1 MKKIIY
7 CLPLFLIMLLSSGCD
22 LIKND
27 KPASASSIT
36 INMSGLVQLPDTAL
50 HYVLWA
56 TNPNG
61 KVPVKLAVL
70 LPDNAG
76 NITNLTIDAP
86 SGKMQMAGE
95 FWVTIQKFYTGTDS
109 ITNKVADSLNIWPS
123 KMVVMKGNIS
133 GNSATLNMFNYIGT
147 LSDVYMRY
155 NLLTPTDSTNLAQ
168 FSGIWF
174 ADTLTDVK
182 SPVAG
187 TNISSVSGWVYR
199 AVVEKDAQ
207 NLLISEFSSAAP
219 SAINS
224 YGAGKQSYKDKYL
237 GKIIGGD
244 FLANAPAGVTF
255 PLDLRNLNVSIYL
268 LPIVIK
274 VDGKRDSTYYNFTYG
289 KVFGGTIPGNAANF
303 TAYSL
308 QYLSPA
314 LPKGTIKI
322 NLQI

>member
-1 MKKIIY
+1 MKKLIY

-22 LIKND
+22 LIKNE

-70 LPDNAG
+70 TPDNAG

-95 FWVTIQKFYTGTDS
+95 FWVTIQKYYTGTDS
-109 ITNKVADSLNIWPS
+109 ASNVVADSLNIWPS
-123 KMVVMKGNIS
+123 KNVVMKGNIS
-133 GNSATLNMFNYIGT
+133 GNSASLNMFNSIGI

-155 NLLTPTDSTNLAQ
+155 NLLTPTDSTNLGQ
-168 FSGIWF
+168 LNGIWF
-174 ADTLTDVK
+174 ADTLADVN
-182 SPVAG
+182 SPVSG

-207 NLLISEFSSAAP
+207 NLLISEFSSGTP
-219 SAINS
+219 SASNP
-224 YGAGKQSYKDKYL
+224 YGAGKQALKNKYT

-244 FLANAPAGVTF
+244 FLANAPSGITF
-255 PLDLRNLNVSIYL
+255 PLDLRGLNVSVYL

-274 VDGKRDSTYYNFTYG
+274 VDGKRDTTYYNFTYG
-289 KVFGGTIPGNAANF
+289 KVFGGTIPGNAATF
-303 TAYSL
+303 TTYSL

-314 LPKGTIKI
+314 LPQGTIKI